1 MSFNIKEEW
10 TISKDITIK
19 IGDMIHS
26 IEDQNHGEDKMTN
39 NLSLQI

>member
-19 IGDMIHS
+19 IGDMTHS
-26 IEDQNHGEDKMTN
+26 TEGQNLGEDNMTN